1 MKANTCKRLLA
12 LLACLAVL
20 CACLAGCGGK
30 DSGGASKDPAPASD
44 GNEGGASGSG
54 GYKDIVVGLPE
65 DITNLDLQES
75 NATAN
80 LMLNQCIH
88 NRLIS
93 LNYDGTFACDLAESY
108 EQVSATVWQFNL
120 RKGVKFHN
128 GSEMTADDVL
138 FTYERARSSGAA
150 NDKVEMIAA
159 VNKIDDYTVQ
169 FELTDQI
176 SDILYY
182 IAYPTLGILNKAAVE
197 ADPVNGP
204 TIGAGPYVFDSWSAG
219 DSVKCHAFEDYW
231 GGVKNTKNLTLRIMP
246 EASSRVISLQ
256 NGEIDI
262 CVDPPAIELSHI
274 ADTDGLSLLQ
284 V

>member
-30 DSGGASKDPAPASD
+30 DSGGTSKDPAPASG

-219 DSVKCHAFEDYW
+219 DSVKCHTFEDYW
-231 GGVKNTKNLTLRIMP
+231 GAR
-246 EASSRVISLQ
+246 S
-256 NGEIDI
+256 
-262 CVDPPAIELSHI
+262 
-274 ADTDGLSLLQ
+274 
-284 V
+284 